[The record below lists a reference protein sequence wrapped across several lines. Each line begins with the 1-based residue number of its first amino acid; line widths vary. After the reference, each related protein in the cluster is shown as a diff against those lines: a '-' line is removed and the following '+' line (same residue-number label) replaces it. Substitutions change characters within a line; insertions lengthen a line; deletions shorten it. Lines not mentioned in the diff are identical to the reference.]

1 MQSFFARLENISRIL
16 RIFQAALV
24 PPAPALPE
32 KAAFGI
38 ATAASSHPLL
48 PCALMEAAERV
59 LAQLGGAPD
68 FCFLQTEA
76 APSPHLRLAPQ
87 LAQTFLRG
95 GRWGLQPVPVLVGST
110 SAALDATVVLTA
122 ATLPGPLPCPAASC
136 FCGGAACWHWAC
148 GPLSVRAVSTGKAL
162 SDRALTAACSA
173 RPACSALLCPRGV
186 KASAC

>member
-1 MQSFFARLENISRIL
+1 MQSFFARLENFSKIL

-32 KAAFGI
+32 KVRFGV

-48 PCALMEAAERV
+48 PCALMEAAEGV

-76 APSPHLRLAPQ
+76 ATSAHLRLAPQ

-95 GRWGLQPVPVLVGST
+95 GRWGLQPAPVLIGST
-110 SAALDATVVLTA
+110 NAALDATVLLTA
-122 ATLPGPLPCPAASC
+122 ATLPGLLFYPAAP
-136 FCGGAACWHWAC
+136 FY
-148 GPLSVRAVSTGKAL
+148 
-162 SDRALTAACSA
+162 
-173 RPACSALLCPRGV
+173 
-186 KASAC
+186 